1 MKISDSENR
10 LLKKPKTFE
19 ELLENDPFG
28 LLDNVGEKRLSMSDY
43 DKIDVFIQEAAEFVK
58 EHKRLPDADSDVFEE
73 QLLAEKLAPL
83 IRDYPEK
90 KAYLESFLPDRDK
103 NVSEDTGLNTQI
115 TKDNQGDAKLRA
127 KVAHLETQV
136 FDSIDDVFSND
147 PLGLL
152 NDVGDKPI
160 EKEDWNKDRVKE
172 QSSSVD
178 GVVTRAIKCPDFYK
192 YQRYFD
198 EIDLLLKQG
207 HLEAKDVVGDSA
219 YIGLG
224 NIFVIDGM
232 MSLIAEAYEDA
243 AQYDLSKSKL
253 RYRVKQIFANGT
265 ESRPLSTSI
274 KSSFYKSEPPCK
286 RISSADH
293 TGTKFLADMGDE
305 LSKAQ
310 SGSANAIMT
319 GYVYILSS
327 ESNNPVIRDYTEHS
341 NLVKIGYCTTDVKT
355 RIANA
360 ANEPTYLCAPVKVL
374 KTFKCYNFDP
384 QNLEDI
390 LHTILGPHRLNVEL
404 RDGNGILFRPKEWF
418 TVSVQ
423 TASEIVEHLFS
434 GDLSHYYIDPIQGKL
449 KRKQDP
455 NKAKD

>member
-1 MKISDSENR
+1 MKIYDSENR
-10 LLKKPKTFE
+10 LLKRPKTFE

-28 LLDNVGEKRLSMSDY
+28 LLSNVGEKRLSMSDS
-43 DKIDVFIQEAAEFVK
+43 DKINVFIMEAAEFVK
-58 EHKRLPDADSDVFEE
+58 EHKRFPNSDVFEE
-73 QLLAEKLAPL
+73 QMLAEKLAPL

-90 KAYLESFLPDRDK
+90 KAWLESFLSGGRDE
-103 NVSEDTGLNTQI
+103 NISEDTAVNTQI
-115 TKDNQGDAKLRA
+115 TENNQAHAKLQD
-127 KVAHLETQV
+127 KVADLEKRV

-160 EKEDWNKDRVKE
+160 EKEDWNKDRIKE
-172 QSSSVD
+172 QSPSVD
-178 GVVTRAIKCPDFYK
+178 GVVTRAVKCPDFYK

-198 EIDLLLKQG
+198 EIDLLLKHG

-232 MSLIAEAYEDA
+232 MSLIAEADEDA

-274 KSSFYKSEPPCK
+274 KTSFYKSALPCK
-286 RISSADH
+286 RITSADH
-293 TGTKFLADMGDE
+293 TGAKFLEDMGDE

-327 ESNNPVIRDYTEHS
+327 ESNNPVIRDYTRHS

-355 RIANA
+355 RISNA

-384 QNLEDI
+384 KNLEDM
-390 LHTILGPHRLNVEL
+390 LHTILGQHRLNVEL
-404 RDGNGILFRPKEWF
+404 KDGNGISFRPEEWF

-423 TASEIVEHLFS
+423 TASEVVEHLFD

-449 KRKQDP
+449 KRKQDS

>member
-1 MKISDSENR
+1 MGKF
-10 LLKKPKTFE
+10 TF
-19 ELLENDPFG
+19 
-28 LLDNVGEKRLSMSDY
+28 
-43 DKIDVFIQEAAEFVK
+43 IK
-58 EHKRLPDADSDVFEE
+58 EQQRFPDANSDVFEE
-73 QLLAEKLAPL
+73 QLLAMKLAPL

-90 KAYLESFLPDRDK
+90 KAYLESFLPMGRDK
-103 NVSEDTGLNTQI
+103 NLTQDTDLNTRI
-115 TKDNQGDAKLRA
+115 TKDNQEPAKLQDM
-127 KVAHLETQV
+127 VAELETRV
-136 FDSIDDVFSND
+136 FDSIDDVLSND

-152 NDVGDKPI
+152 SDVGDKPI
-160 EKEDWNKDRVKE
+160 EKENWNKNRVKE
-172 QSSSVD
+172 QSSSID
-178 GVVTRAIKCPDFYK
+178 GVVTRATKCPDFYK

-198 EIDLLLKQG
+198 EIDQLLKQG

-232 MSLIAEAYEDA
+232 MSLIAEGDEDA
-243 AQYDLSKSKL
+243 AQYDFSKSKL

-293 TGTKFLADMGDE
+293 IGTKFLEDMGDE

-310 SGSANAIMT
+310 SGSANAMMT